1 MYDLYWVPG
10 SPLVGVERWY
20 PIAGYDGVYEV
31 STFGQVRR
39 VVAGRGCHGEY
50 PKILKTP
57 ATRDGYPTV
66 RLSKDGKAKTFN
78 VHVIVAET
86 FIGSKP
92 GPDSEVDHVD
102 TNRSHNCAANLQW
115 VTKYTNLDRRYRSR
129 DDEPSDDD
137 IAAMAGAGME
147 AAK

>member
-1 MYDLYWVPG
+1 MYGLYWVPG

-39 VVAGRGCHGEY
+39 VVAGRGCYGEY

-57 ATRDGYPTV
+57 PTQDGYPTV

-86 FIGSKP
+86 FHGAKP
-92 GPDSEVDHVD
+92 GPDYEVDHID
-102 TNRSHNCAANLQW
+102 ERRDHCCASNLAW
-115 VTKYTNLDRRYRSR
+115 VTKYANLEKREYNSATS
-129 DDEPSDDD
+129 DED
-137 IAAMAGAGME
+137 IEAMAGVGME
-147 AAK
+147 AAE